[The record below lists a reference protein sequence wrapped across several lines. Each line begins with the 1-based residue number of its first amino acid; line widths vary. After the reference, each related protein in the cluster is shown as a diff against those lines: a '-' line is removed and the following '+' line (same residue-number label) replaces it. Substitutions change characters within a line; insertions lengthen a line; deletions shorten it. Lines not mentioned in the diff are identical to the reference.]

1 MCYNLFRL
9 ENNNLYLNLCKGGRK
24 MINRVFTLFIVNIFT
39 MSLYNFIT
47 LKDNPTSENK
57 CSLVLN

>member
-1 MCYNLFRL
+1 
-9 ENNNLYLNLCKGGRK
+9 